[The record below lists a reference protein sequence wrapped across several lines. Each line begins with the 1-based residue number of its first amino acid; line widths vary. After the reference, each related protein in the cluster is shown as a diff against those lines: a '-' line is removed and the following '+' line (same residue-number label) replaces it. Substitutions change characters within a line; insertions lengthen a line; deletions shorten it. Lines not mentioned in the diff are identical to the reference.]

1 MYKYT
6 KIGVFMQRTIRSSNT
21 GIKRNAAGALPA
33 YGLYEPGFE
42 HDSCGVGFIAH
53 LDGEARHSIV
63 HKGITILQK

>member
-1 MYKYT
+1 
-6 KIGVFMQRTIRSSNT
+6 MQRAVRSSSP

-63 HKGITILQK
+63 RDGIKILQNLQHRGAVG